1 VTTTV
6 QEPQPKA
13 KPTQSRKKRLIISL
27 GDKGGVGKSFLI
39 RKIAE
44 LHMESRT
51 PNLLLV
57 DGDASVSS
65 IFKFHQDNV
74 VPFNL
79 HGSVDARDMFV
90 NDILRRGSDVVI
102 ADMPAA
108 SLSTLREMA
117 TEYNLADEVIRAG
130 YRMTI
135 VSPITPY
142 DDPLLDFQEA
152 VNLVDP
158 EMFAAF
164 NAETATKS
172 PELAARPNQKSRADY
187 VAIVNMIFSAE
198 RSDFEEWDAPGGFTK
213 GLLQFV
219 GGQEIEIPMLRP
231 RIAAL
236 LQLHRLA
243 FKAGETSEHLSIT
256 DRGRLL
262 RWNEIVDKTLRG
274 VGETLGF

>member
-13 KPTQSRKKRLIISL
+13 KLSQSRKKRLIISL

-44 LHMESRT
+44 LHMESST

-65 IFKFHQDNV
+65 IFKFHQNNV

-90 NDILRRGSDVVI
+90 NDLLRRGSDVVI

-117 TEYNLADEVIRAG
+117 TEYNFADEVIRAG

-152 VNLVDP
+152 VNLV
-158 EMFAAF
+158 EITGTRGAA
-164 NAETATKS
+164 ES
-172 PELAARPNQKSRADY
+172 EVAR
-187 VAIVNMIFSAE
+187 
-198 RSDFEEWDAPGGFTK
+198 G
-213 GLLQFV
+213 
-219 GGQEIEIPMLRP
+219 
-231 RIAAL
+231 
-236 LQLHRLA
+236 
-243 FKAGETSEHLSIT
+243 
-256 DRGRLL
+256 
-262 RWNEIVDKTLRG
+262 LRG
-274 VGETLGF
+274 DRQYDLLG